1 MPSPASP
8 PDVSEATVETPLGDV
23 WLRVEAGALREMIF
37 IDQHRHQPQ
46 ADLDAAAKL
55 NPAST
60 ITSANGNTAPASTIT
75 SANGNASSAA
85 HEPAAIPAS
94 LEEIALAVERY
105 FAGDVDALDEIPIQT
120 DGTRFQ
126 RAVWDAIREIPAGR
140 TMSYLEIARAIGR
153 PAAAR
158 AVGQATGRNPV
169 SIVVPCHR
177 VISSD
182 GSLGGYGGGLH
193 RKQWFLDHERRH
205 ASAGAPRCQPGKR

>member
-37 IDQHRHQPQ
+37 IEQHRHQPQ

-55 NPAST
+55 SAAST
-60 ITSANGNTAPASTIT
+60 ITGANGNT
-75 SANGNASSAA
+75 SAAA
-85 HEPAAIPAS
+85 HEPADAPAS
-94 LEEIALAVERY
+94 LHEIALAVERY
-105 FAGDVDALDEIPIQT
+105 FAGDVDALDEIPIRA

-126 RAVWDAIREIPAGR
+126 RDVWDAIREIPAGR

-205 ASAGAPRCQPGKR
+205 ATARENAA

>member
-55 NPAST
+55 SAAST
-60 ITSANGNTAPASTIT
+60 ITGANGNTSAAASTIT
-75 SANGNASSAA
+75 GANGSTSAA
-85 HEPAAIPAS
+85 HEPADAPAS
-94 LEEIALAVERY
+94 LHEIALAVERY
-105 FAGDVDALDEIPIQT
+105 FAGDVDALDEIPIRA
-120 DGTRFQ
+120 DGTQFQ

-205 ASAGAPRCQPGKR
+205 AAARENAA